1 MEQTEA
7 KEIYQMGVEAL
18 NDCDYRMAGAY
29 FQNAAKM
36 NYKPAIAALEKL
48 ILEGKYKNVQS
59 KQTLSSNTESKEL
72 FEKGVDYY
80 RGRNN
85 TKIDYVKAFECFLSS
100 SIDGYAPA
108 MNWLGYCYEYGKGT
122 KKNLDSAF
130 GWYEKAANANI
141 ANAIYHLGRLY
152 YDGKGVQQD
161 YNKAFG
167 LFKKACDLRESL
179 AYEYL
184 ADCYFYGQG
193 TKINYEKALQFY
205 LKVKPRGVIEYQIGC
220 IYARGLSTGSD
231 YPKAAEHFQKGVDFG
246 HAHSMNNL
254 GALYYNGEGVQK
266 DYNKA
271 FELFKKASDLGN
283 TTAHGWLADCYY
295 YGNGAK
301 KDYQKALQLYLKAKS
316 SRHNEGQ
323 IGYIYEHGLGTPID
337 INKAIE
343 HYQKGVDLGC
353 TGCMHNLGTLY
364 YKGEGCQKD
373 YNKAFELF
381 KKASDL
387 GYTTAH
393 GWLADCCFY
402 GYGTQ
407 KDYQKA
413 LQLYLKAESNG
424 HNEAQI
430 GWIYRDGLGT
440 SVDINKAIEHFQKGV
455 DFGNTNSMISLG
467 ILYYEGKGIQQDYYK
482 AFELFK
488 KASDLENKTAYAWLA
503 ECYYYGNGAKKD
515 YQKALQLYLKGNLYG
530 YTQSQIGRIYES
542 GQDVKKNLTEA
553 LNWYK
558 KANESGEDCK
568 ADIERIN
575 NLLNKKPE
583 NKSIDKT
590 KVETKANSNKP
601 IKAYEGDKP
610 YIFVSYSHTDS
621 KVVKEVLQMLIN
633 QGYRIWFDEGIRA
646 GSSWTENLMNHIKNA
661 SHFIFFLSR
670 HSINSKYCLKELRFA
685 DRRNKIIIPICIE
698 NVNVSDEI
706 DFLLGEV
713 QMLFKN
719 NLEKEEFMEKFN
731 SSNHIE
737 ICSR

>member
-18 NDCDYRMAGAY
+18 NDCDYRMAEAY
-29 FQNAAKM
+29 FKNAAKM

-80 RGRNN
+80 QGRNN

-108 MNWLGYCYEYGKGT
+108 MNWLGYCYEYGNGT

-130 GWYEKAANANI
+130 GWYEKAANANV

-179 AYEYL
+179 AYEYLADCYCYGQGTKINYEKALQFYLKVKPRGVIEYQIGCIYARGLSTGSDYPKAAEHFQKGVDFGHAPSMNSLGVLYYNGEGVQKDYNKAFELFKKASDLGYTTAHGWL

-246 HAHSMNNL
+246 HAPSMNSL
-254 GALYYNGEGVQK
+254 GVLYYNGEGVQK

-271 FELFKKASDLGN
+271 FELFKKASDLG
-283 TTAHGWLADCYY
+283 
-295 YGNGAK
+295 
-301 KDYQKALQLYLKAKS
+301 
-316 SRHNEGQ
+316 
-323 IGYIYEHGLGTPID
+323 
-337 INKAIE
+337 
-343 HYQKGVDLGC
+343 
-353 TGCMHNLGTLY
+353 
-364 YKGEGCQKD
+364 
-373 YNKAFELF
+373 
-381 KKASDL
+381 
-387 GYTTAH
+387 YTKAH

>member
-29 FQNAAKM
+29 FKNAAKM

-80 RGRNN
+80 KGRNN
-85 TKIDYVKAFECFLSS
+85 IKIDYVKAFECFLSS

-130 GWYEKAANANI
+130 GWYEKAANANV

-184 ADCYFYGQG
+184 ADCYCYGQGTKINYEKALQFYLKVKPRGVIEYQIGCIYACGLSTGSDYPKAAEHFQKGVDFGHAPSMNSLGVLYYNGEGVQKDYNKAFELFKKASDLGYTTAHGWLADCYFYGQG

-220 IYARGLSTGSD
+220 IYACGLSTGSD

-246 HAHSMNNL
+246 HAPSMNSL
-254 GALYYNGEGVQK
+254 GVLYYNGEGVQK

-271 FELFKKASDLGN
+271 FELFKKASDLG
-283 TTAHGWLADCYY
+283 
-295 YGNGAK
+295 
-301 KDYQKALQLYLKAKS
+301 
-316 SRHNEGQ
+316 
-323 IGYIYEHGLGTPID
+323 
-337 INKAIE
+337 
-343 HYQKGVDLGC
+343 
-353 TGCMHNLGTLY
+353 
-364 YKGEGCQKD
+364 
-373 YNKAFELF
+373 
-381 KKASDL
+381 
-387 GYTTAH
+387 YTKAH

>member
-1 MEQTEA
+1 
-7 KEIYQMGVEAL
+7 
-18 NDCDYRMAGAY
+18 
-29 FQNAAKM
+29 
-36 NYKPAIAALEKL
+36 
-48 ILEGKYKNVQS
+48 
-59 KQTLSSNTESKEL
+59 
-72 FEKGVDYY
+72 
-80 RGRNN
+80 
-85 TKIDYVKAFECFLSS
+85 
-100 SIDGYAPA
+100 
-108 MNWLGYCYEYGKGT
+108 
-122 KKNLDSAF
+122 
-130 GWYEKAANANI
+130 
-141 ANAIYHLGRLY
+141 
-152 YDGKGVQQD
+152 
-161 YNKAFG
+161 
-167 LFKKACDLRESL
+167 
-179 AYEYL
+179 
-184 ADCYFYGQG
+184 
-193 TKINYEKALQFY
+193 
-205 LKVKPRGVIEYQIGC
+205 
-220 IYARGLSTGSD
+220 
-231 YPKAAEHFQKGVDFG
+231 
-246 HAHSMNNL
+246 
-254 GALYYNGEGVQK
+254 
-266 DYNKA
+266 
-271 FELFKKASDLGN
+271 
-283 TTAHGWLADCYY
+283 
-295 YGNGAK
+295 
-301 KDYQKALQLYLKAKS
+301 
-316 SRHNEGQ
+316 
-323 IGYIYEHGLGTPID
+323 
-337 INKAIE
+337 
-343 HYQKGVDLGC
+343 
-353 TGCMHNLGTLY
+353 
-364 YKGEGCQKD
+364 
-373 YNKAFELF
+373 
-381 KKASDL
+381 
-387 GYTTAH
+387 
-393 GWLADCCFY
+393 
-402 GYGTQ
+402 
-407 KDYQKA
+407 
-413 LQLYLKAESNG
+413 
-424 HNEAQI
+424 
-430 GWIYRDGLGT
+430 
-440 SVDINKAIEHFQKGV
+440 
-455 DFGNTNSMISLG
+455 MISLG

-503 ECYYYGNGAKKD
+503 ECYYYGNGTKKD

>member
-29 FQNAAKM
+29 FKNAAKM

-100 SIDGYAPA
+100 SIDGYASA

-130 GWYEKAANANI
+130 GWYEKAANANV

-179 AYEYL
+179 AYEYLADCYCYGQGTKINYEKALQFYLKVKPRGVIEYQIGCIYARGLSTGSDYPKAAEHFQKGVDFGHAPSMNSLGALYYNGEGVQKDYNKAFELFKKASDLGYTTAHGWL

-246 HAHSMNNL
+246 HAPSMNSL
-254 GALYYNGEGVQK
+254 GALYYNGEGV
-266 DYNKA
+266 
-271 FELFKKASDLGN
+271 
-283 TTAHGWLADCYY
+283 
-295 YGNGAK
+295 
-301 KDYQKALQLYLKAKS
+301 
-316 SRHNEGQ
+316 
-323 IGYIYEHGLGTPID
+323 
-337 INKAIE
+337 
-343 HYQKGVDLGC
+343 
-353 TGCMHNLGTLY
+353 
-364 YKGEGCQKD
+364 QKD

-503 ECYYYGNGAKKD
+503 ECYYYGKGTKKD

-610 YIFVSYSHTDS
+610 YIFVSYSHIDS

>member
-80 RGRNN
+80 NGRNN

-122 KKNLDSAF
+122 KKNLDYAF
-130 GWYEKAANANI
+130 GWYEKAANANV
-141 ANAIYHLGRLY
+141 ANAIFHLGRLY

-246 HAHSMNNL
+246 HAPSMNNL
-254 GALYYNGEGVQK
+254 GVLYYNGEGVQK

-271 FELFKKASDLGN
+271 FELFKKASDLGE

-295 YGNGAK
+295 YGYGTQ

-316 SRHNEGQ
+316 NGHNEAQ
-323 IGYIYEHGLGTPID
+323 IGRIYRDGLGTSVD

-343 HYQKGVDLGC
+343 HFQKGVDFGNARS
-353 TGCMHNLGTLY
+353 MNNLGALY
-364 YKGEGCQKD
+364 YNGEGVQKD

-413 LQLYLKAESNG
+413 LQLYLKAKSNG

-430 GWIYRDGLGT
+430 GRIYRDGLGT
-440 SVDINKAIEHFQKGV
+440 SVDINKAIEHYQKGV
-455 DFGNTNSMISLG
+455 DFGNTNSMINLG
-467 ILYYEGKGIQQDYYK
+467 ILYYEGKSIQQDYYK
-482 AFELFK
+482 AFELFE

-503 ECYYYGNGAKKD
+503 ECYYYGNGTKKD

-590 KVETKANSNKP
+590 KVQTKANSNKP

-610 YIFVSYSHTDS
+610 YIFVSYSHNDS

>member
-1 MEQTEA
+1 M
-7 KEIYQMGVEAL
+7 
-18 NDCDYRMAGAY
+18 
-29 FQNAAKM
+29 
-36 NYKPAIAALEKL
+36 
-48 ILEGKYKNVQS
+48 
-59 KQTLSSNTESKEL
+59 
-72 FEKGVDYY
+72 
-80 RGRNN
+80 
-85 TKIDYVKAFECFLSS
+85 
-100 SIDGYAPA
+100 
-108 MNWLGYCYEYGKGT
+108 
-122 KKNLDSAF
+122 
-130 GWYEKAANANI
+130 
-141 ANAIYHLGRLY
+141 
-152 YDGKGVQQD
+152 
-161 YNKAFG
+161 
-167 LFKKACDLRESL
+167 
-179 AYEYL
+179 
-184 ADCYFYGQG
+184 
-193 TKINYEKALQFY
+193 IN
-205 LKVKPRGVIEYQIGC
+205 
-220 IYARGLSTGSD
+220 
-231 YPKAAEHFQKGVDFG
+231 
-246 HAHSMNNL
+246 
-254 GALYYNGEGVQK
+254 
-266 DYNKA
+266 
-271 FELFKKASDLGN
+271 
-283 TTAHGWLADCYY
+283 
-295 YGNGAK
+295 
-301 KDYQKALQLYLKAKS
+301 
-316 SRHNEGQ
+316 
-323 IGYIYEHGLGTPID
+323 
-337 INKAIE
+337 
-343 HYQKGVDLGC
+343 
-353 TGCMHNLGTLY
+353 
-364 YKGEGCQKD
+364 
-373 YNKAFELF
+373 
-381 KKASDL
+381 
-387 GYTTAH
+387 
-393 GWLADCCFY
+393 
-402 GYGTQ
+402 
-407 KDYQKA
+407 
-413 LQLYLKAESNG
+413 
-424 HNEAQI
+424 
-430 GWIYRDGLGT
+430 
-440 SVDINKAIEHFQKGV
+440 
-455 DFGNTNSMISLG
+455 LG
-467 ILYYEGKGIQQDYYK
+467 ILYYKGKGIQQDYYK
-482 AFELFK
+482 AFELFE

>member
-80 RGRNN
+80 QGRNN

-100 SIDGYAPA
+100 SIDGYAFA

-130 GWYEKAANANI
+130 GWYEKAANANV

-167 LFKKACDLRESL
+167 LFKKACDLRESK

-205 LKVKPRGVIEYQIGC
+205 LKVKPRGVIEYKIGY
-220 IYARGLSTGSD
+220 IYARCLSTGSD
-231 YPKAAEHFQKGVDFG
+231 YPKAAEHFQKG
-246 HAHSMNNL
+246 
-254 GALYYNGEGVQK
+254 
-266 DYNKA
+266 
-271 FELFKKASDLGN
+271 
-283 TTAHGWLADCYY
+283 
-295 YGNGAK
+295 
-301 KDYQKALQLYLKAKS
+301 
-316 SRHNEGQ
+316 
-323 IGYIYEHGLGTPID
+323 I
-337 INKAIE
+337 
-343 HYQKGVDLGC
+343 
-353 TGCMHNLGTLY
+353 
-364 YKGEGCQKD
+364 
-373 YNKAFELF
+373 
-381 KKASDL
+381 
-387 GYTTAH
+387 
-393 GWLADCCFY
+393 
-402 GYGTQ
+402 
-407 KDYQKA
+407 
-413 LQLYLKAESNG
+413 
-424 HNEAQI
+424 
-430 GWIYRDGLGT
+430 
-440 SVDINKAIEHFQKGV
+440 
-455 DFGNTNSMISLG
+455 DFGNTKSMINLG
-467 ILYYEGKGIQQDYYK
+467 ILYYKGKGIQQDYYK

-503 ECYYYGNGAKKD
+503 ECYYYGNGTQKD

-530 YTQSQIGRIYES
+530 YTQRQIGRIYES

>member
-29 FQNAAKM
+29 FKNAAKM

-80 RGRNN
+80 NGRNN

-130 GWYEKAANANI
+130 GWYEKAANANV

-167 LFKKACDLRESL
+167 LFKKACDLRESN

-184 ADCYFYGQG
+184 ADCYCSGQG

-220 IYARGLSTGSD
+220 IYAHGLSTGSD

-246 HAHSMNNL
+246 HAPSMNNL
-254 GALYYNGEGVQK
+254 GVLYYNGEGV
-266 DYNKA
+266 
-271 FELFKKASDLGN
+271 
-283 TTAHGWLADCYY
+283 
-295 YGNGAK
+295 
-301 KDYQKALQLYLKAKS
+301 
-316 SRHNEGQ
+316 
-323 IGYIYEHGLGTPID
+323 
-337 INKAIE
+337 
-343 HYQKGVDLGC
+343 
-353 TGCMHNLGTLY
+353 
-364 YKGEGCQKD
+364 QKD

-393 GWLADCCFY
+393 GWLADCYYY
-402 GYGTQ
+402 GNGTK

-413 LQLYLKAESNG
+413 LQLYLKAKSNG

-455 DFGNTNSMISLG
+455 DFGNARSMNNLG
-467 ILYYEGKGIQQDYYK
+467 ALYYNGEGVQKDYNKAFELFKKASDLGYTTAHGWLADCYYYGYGTKKDYQKALQLYLKAKSSSHNENQIGYIYEYGLGTPIDINKAIEHYQKGVDFGDAPSMNNLGALYYKGKGVQKDYNK

-488 KASDLENKTAYAWLA
+488 KASDLENKTAHAWLA
-503 ECYYYGNGAKKD
+503 ECYYYGNGTKKD

-542 GQDVKKNLTEA
+542 GQGVKKNLTEA

>member
-1 MEQTEA
+1 MNSL
-7 KEIYQMGVEAL
+7 GV
-18 NDCDYRMAGAY
+18 
-29 FQNAAKM
+29 
-36 NYKPAIAALEKL
+36 
-48 ILEGKYKNVQS
+48 
-59 KQTLSSNTESKEL
+59 
-72 FEKGVDYY
+72 
-80 RGRNN
+80 
-85 TKIDYVKAFECFLSS
+85 
-100 SIDGYAPA
+100 
-108 MNWLGYCYEYGKGT
+108 
-122 KKNLDSAF
+122 
-130 GWYEKAANANI
+130 
-141 ANAIYHLGRLY
+141 LY
-152 YDGKGVQQD
+152 YNGEGVQKD
-161 YNKAFG
+161 YNKAFE
-167 LFKKACDLRESL
+167 LFKKASDLGYTT
-179 AYEYL
+179 AHGWL

-205 LKVKPRGVIEYQIGC
+205 LKVKPRGVIEYQIGY
-220 IYARGLSTGSD
+220 IYARCLSTGSD

-246 HAHSMNNL
+246 
-254 GALYYNGEGVQK
+254 
-266 DYNKA
+266 
-271 FELFKKASDLGN
+271 
-283 TTAHGWLADCYY
+283 
-295 YGNGAK
+295 
-301 KDYQKALQLYLKAKS
+301 
-316 SRHNEGQ
+316 
-323 IGYIYEHGLGTPID
+323 
-337 INKAIE
+337 
-343 HYQKGVDLGC
+343 
-353 TGCMHNLGTLY
+353 
-364 YKGEGCQKD
+364 
-373 YNKAFELF
+373 
-381 KKASDL
+381 
-387 GYTTAH
+387 
-393 GWLADCCFY
+393 
-402 GYGTQ
+402 
-407 KDYQKA
+407 
-413 LQLYLKAESNG
+413 
-424 HNEAQI
+424 
-430 GWIYRDGLGT
+430 
-440 SVDINKAIEHFQKGV
+440 
-455 DFGNTNSMISLG
+455 NTNSMINLG

-503 ECYYYGNGAKKD
+503 ECYYYGNGTKKD

-530 YTQSQIGRIYES
+530 YTQRQIGRIYES

>member
-80 RGRNN
+80 QGRNN

-130 GWYEKAANANI
+130 GWYEKAANANV

-184 ADCYFYGQG
+184 ADCYFFGQG

-205 LKVKPRGVIEYQIGC
+205 LKVKPRGVIEYQIGW
-220 IYARGLSTGSD
+220 IYEYGLSTGSD
-231 YPKAAEHFQKGVDFG
+231 YPKAAEHYQKGVDFG
-246 HAHSMNNL
+246 HAPSMNNL
-254 GALYYNGEGVQK
+254 GALYYNGKGVQK

-271 FELFKKASDLGN
+271 FELFKKASDL
-283 TTAHGWLADCYY
+283 
-295 YGNGAK
+295 
-301 KDYQKALQLYLKAKS
+301 
-316 SRHNEGQ
+316 
-323 IGYIYEHGLGTPID
+323 
-337 INKAIE
+337 
-343 HYQKGVDLGC
+343 
-353 TGCMHNLGTLY
+353 
-364 YKGEGCQKD
+364 
-373 YNKAFELF
+373 
-381 KKASDL
+381 
-387 GYTTAH
+387 
-393 GWLADCCFY
+393 
-402 GYGTQ
+402 
-407 KDYQKA
+407 
-413 LQLYLKAESNG
+413 
-424 HNEAQI
+424 
-430 GWIYRDGLGT
+430 
-440 SVDINKAIEHFQKGV
+440 
-455 DFGNTNSMISLG
+455 
-467 ILYYEGKGIQQDYYK
+467 
-482 AFELFK
+482 
-488 KASDLENKTAYAWLA
+488 ENKTSYAWLA
-503 ECYYYGNGAKKD
+503 ECYYYGNGTKKD

>member
-80 RGRNN
+80 NGRNN

-100 SIDGYAPA
+100 SIDGYAFA

-130 GWYEKAANANI
+130 GWYEKAANANV

-184 ADCYFYGQG
+184 ADCYCYGQG
-193 TKINYEKALQFY
+193 TRINYEKALQFY

-246 HAHSMNNL
+246 HAPSMNSLGVLYYNGEGVQKDYNKAFELFKKASDLGYTTAHGWLADCYYYGYGTQKDYQKALQLYLKAKSNGYNEAQIGWIYRDGLGTSVDINKAIEHFQKGVDFGNARSMNNL

-271 FELFKKASDLGN
+271 FELFKKASDLGY

-295 YGNGAK
+295 
-301 KDYQKALQLYLKAKS
+301 
-316 SRHNEGQ
+316 
-323 IGYIYEHGLGTPID
+323 
-337 INKAIE
+337 
-343 HYQKGVDLGC
+343 
-353 TGCMHNLGTLY
+353 
-364 YKGEGCQKD
+364 
-373 YNKAFELF
+373 
-381 KKASDL
+381 
-387 GYTTAH
+387 
-393 GWLADCCFY
+393 Y

-413 LQLYLKAESNG
+413 LQLYLKAKSNG
-424 HNEAQI
+424 YNEAQI

-440 SVDINKAIEHFQKGV
+440 SVDINKAIEHYQKGV

-482 AFELFK
+482 AFELFE

>member
-29 FQNAAKM
+29 FKNAAKM

-80 RGRNN
+80 KGRNN

-100 SIDGYAPA
+100 SIDGYASA

-130 GWYEKAANANI
+130 GWYEKAANANV

-271 FELFKKASDLGN
+271 FELFKKASDLGV

-295 YGNGAK
+295 YGYGTK

-316 SRHNEGQ
+316 N
-323 IGYIYEHGLGTPID
+323 GY
-337 INKAIE
+337 
-343 HYQKGVDLGC
+343 
-353 TGCMHNLGTLY
+353 
-364 YKGEGCQKD
+364 
-373 YNKAFELF
+373 
-381 KKASDL
+381 
-387 GYTTAH
+387 
-393 GWLADCCFY
+393 
-402 GYGTQ
+402 
-407 KDYQKA
+407 
-413 LQLYLKAESNG
+413 
-424 HNEAQI
+424 NEAQI

-455 DFGNTNSMISLG
+455 DFGNARSMNNLGALYYNGEGVQKDYNKAFELFKKASDLGEIAAHGWLADCYYYGNDTKKDYQKALQLYLKAKSNGHNEAQIGRIYRDGLGTSVDINKAIEHYQKSIDFGNTDSMISLG
-467 ILYYEGKGIQQDYYK
+467 ILYYEGKGIQQDYQK

-488 KASDLENKTAYAWLA
+488 KSSDLENKTAHAWLA
-503 ECYYYGNGAKKD
+503 ECYYYGKGAKKD

-542 GQDVKKNLTEA
+542 GQGVKKNLTEA

-558 KANESGEDCK
+558 KANESGKDCK